1 MKTYRMHVTAIYG
14 ADFNVEAKDEETA
27 KEIAELMFENGEL
40 EDIMEFGMDKI
51 EVIDEVKIK

>member
-1 MKTYRMHVTAIYG
+1 MHVTAIYG